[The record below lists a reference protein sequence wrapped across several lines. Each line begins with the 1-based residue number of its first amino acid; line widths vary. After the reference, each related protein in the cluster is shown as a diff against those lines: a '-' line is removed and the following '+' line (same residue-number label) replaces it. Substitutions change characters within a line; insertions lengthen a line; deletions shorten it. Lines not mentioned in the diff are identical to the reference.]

1 MLPVTPGK
9 TGIASVRM
17 AVELRNLLEGCWRRV
32 DGMGDSRAMNQ
43 EMANRRMMCSK
54 RTSGFHVSAQ
64 LASRRCI
71 AILGLCLVISC
82 ATRGGLVA
90 VAQQPATPVTS
101 IESLVRSKN
110 YDQALQLTKAQLHTK
125 PTDVRL
131 WTLEGII
138 YSLTGKNTD
147 ARTAFEKAL
156 RLSPNYMPALKGEVQ
171 LLYESSDKQGIPL
184 LERILKADS
193 QDLTAQ
199 EMLAMLLK
207 KQGDCRAAN
216 EHFAIS
222 SVQMGAHPETL
233 EAYGYCLV
241 QMKEYEKA
249 IAVFEGLAAL
259 LPERDYPEYDLA
271 VVLVTTNQNEAA
283 LKVLAPLLTD
293 NQQDPDILSVA
304 SQAYEATGD
313 TPKAV
318 SLLRRA
324 IVMSP
329 KTASYY
335 VMFSEICLTHDSFQ
349 VGIDMINA
357 GLQRIPD
364 DSSLYISR
372 GILYAQLAQYDKA
385 EADFKRVEQLDSAQ
399 SISAYAGDL
408 TDVLKNNPDQAL
420 AKVRTQLQ
428 ALPEDPLLN
437 YLLAQLL
444 MNQAPAVDSEAFK
457 EAMKS
462 ALLAVKL
469 KPDHVGAR
477 DLLASMYMK
486 TSQYDLAIEQ
496 CQIALKYSPSDESA
510 TYHLIIS
517 MRHTGHTDD
526 LKPLV
531 KRLAELHQESLQHET
546 ERKRYR
552 LVVEPEPP
560 K

>member
-1 MLPVTPGK
+1 MT
-9 TGIASVRM
+9 
-17 AVELRNLLEGCWRRV
+17 W
-32 DGMGDSRAMNQ
+32 NQ
-43 EMANRRMMCSK
+43 
-54 RTSGFHVSAQ
+54 RTSGFSVPAQ
-64 LASRRCI
+64 LASRGYI
-71 AILGLCLVISC
+71 AVLGICLTISC
-82 ATRGGLVA
+82 AARGGFVA
-90 VAQQPATPVTS
+90 AAQQTATAVTS
-101 IESLVRSKN
+101 IESLVRSKQ
-110 YDQALQLTKAQLHTK
+110 YDQALQLTKSQLHTK

-138 YSLTGKNTD
+138 FSLKGERTD
-147 ARTAFEKAL
+147 ALNAFEKAL
-156 RLSPNYMPALKGEVQ
+156 RLSPTYLPALKGEVQ
-171 LLYESSDKQGIPL
+171 LLYESGEKRAIPL
-184 LERILKADS
+184 LDRILKADPH
-193 QDLTAQ
+193 DLTAQ
-199 EMLAMLLK
+199 EMLAMLQK

-222 SVQMGAHPETL
+222 FGQMGTHPETL

-241 QMKEYEKA
+241 QMKEFEKA
-249 IAVFEGLAAL
+249 ITVFEELVAL
-259 LPERDYPEYDLA
+259 LPERAYPKYDLA
-271 VVLVTTNQNEAA
+271 VVLVTTNRNEAA
-283 LKVLAPLLTD
+283 LKVLEPLLT
-293 NQQDPDILSVA
+293 NEQQDPDILSLA
-304 SQAYEATGD
+304 SQAYEAIGD

-318 SLLRRA
+318 SLLRQA
-324 IVMSP
+324 IVLSP
-329 KTASYY
+329 TTASYY

-364 DSSLYISR
+364 DPALYISR
-372 GILYAQLAQYDKA
+372 GILFAQLAQYEKA
-385 EADFKRVEQLDSAQ
+385 EADFKRVEQLDSVQ
-399 SISAYAGDL
+399 SISSYAGDL
-408 TDVLKNNPDQAL
+408 TDVLKNKPDQAL
-420 AKVRTQLQ
+420 AKVRTQLK
-428 ALPEDPLLN
+428 AHPENPLLN

-444 MNQAPAVDSEAFK
+444 MNQAPAVGSEGFK

-477 DLLASMYMK
+477 DLLASMYMR
-486 TSQYDLAIEQ
+486 TGQYDLAIEQ

-531 KRLAELHQESLQHET
+531 KRLAELHQESLRHET

-552 LVVEPEPP
+552 LVVGPAPP

>member
-1 MLPVTPGK
+1 MW
-9 TGIASVRM
+9 S
-17 AVELRNLLEGCWRRV
+17 
-32 DGMGDSRAMNQ
+32 Q
-43 EMANRRMMCSK
+43 Q
-54 RTSGFHVSAQ
+54 TSGFSVLAQ
-64 LASRRCI
+64 LASRGYI
-71 AILGLCLVISC
+71 AVLGLCLVISC
-82 ATRGGLVA
+82 ATRGGFVA
-90 VAQQPATPVTS
+90 VAQQTATPVAS

-110 YDQALQLTKAQLHTK
+110 YDQALRLTKTQLHTR

-147 ARTAFEKAL
+147 ARSAFEKAL

-171 LLYESSDKQGIPL
+171 LLYESGDKRGIPL
-184 LERILKADS
+184 LERILKADPH
-193 QDLTAQ
+193 DLTAQ

-207 KQGDCRAAN
+207 NQGDCRAAN

-222 SVQMGAHPETL
+222 SGQMGTHPETL
-233 EAYGYCLV
+233 EGYGYCLV
-241 QMKEYEKA
+241 QMKEFEKA
-249 IAVFEGLAAL
+249 ITVFEELVAL
-259 LPERDYPEYDLA
+259 LPERSYPKYDLA
-271 VVLVTTNQNEAA
+271 VVLVTMNQNDAA
-283 LKVLAPLLTD
+283 LKVLAPLLAEA
-293 NQQDPDILSVA
+293 QQDPDTLSLA
-304 SQAYEATGD
+304 SQAYEAIGD

-318 SLLRRA
+318 SLLRQA
-324 IVMSP
+324 IVLSP
-329 KTASYY
+329 TTASYY
-335 VMFSEICLTHDSFQ
+335 VMFSDICLTHDSFQ

-357 GLQRIPD
+357 GLQRIPNE
-364 DSSLYISR
+364 SSLYISR

-420 AKVRTQLQ
+420 VKVRTQLQ
-428 ALPEDPLLN
+428 AHPEDPLLN

-444 MNQAPAVDSEAFK
+444 MNQAPAVESGTFK

-486 TSQYDLAIEQ
+486 TGQYDLAIEQ

-552 LVVEPEPP
+552 LVVGSAPL